1 MGKLLKL
8 ALVLFALVGIGTTVT
23 LFRDKETLQEMYGA
37 YKALGGNGHL
47 ETVMHEVDRLPV
59 AGK

>member
-23 LFRDKETLQEMYGA
+23 LFRDKQLLQE
-37 YKALGGNGHL
+37 HL
-47 ETVMHEVDRLPV
+47 VRLHVVANSDSETDQ
-59 AGK
+59 A